1 LTDPRDVAAQLY
13 DEAAV
18 ELDLAA
24 KHCKRAAE
32 HFRDRE
38 VPRGTAHAWA
48 AHGHLLEAQARLE
61 NQARQ
66 HATKS
71 TP

>member
-24 KHCKRAAE
+24 KH
-32 HFRDRE
+32 D
-38 VPRGTAHAWA
+38 V
-48 AHGHLLEAQARLE
+48 LEAQARLE

-71 TP
+71 AP